1 MSGYFEI
8 SWADVIVSLSLVGV
22 LLGVALVQRLGIGRG
37 VIVGTIRTFVQLMI
51 IGYVLKFMFDLSKW
65 YWVVLMLSVMV
76 AVATRTAASR
86 EETSRPGRTLT
97 AGAAIGLGVVV
108 TMVTV
113 VGLVIRNRH
122 MSTPKIH
129 VRISGQLF

>member
-22 LLGVALVQRLGIGRG
+22 LLGVALVQRLGIGRS

-65 YWVVLMLSVMV
+65 YWVVLMLGVMV
-76 AVATRTAASR
+76 AVATLPSAVPSLA
-86 EETSRPGRTLT
+86 
-97 AGAAIGLGVVV
+97 
-108 TMVTV
+108 
-113 VGLVIRNRH
+113 
-122 MSTPKIH
+122 
-129 VRISGQLF
+129 